1 MLATIPIKHVL
12 IIFLSLI
19 DISYSLSL
27 LPIILMIINSIILN
41 NMNKEPTIMRTPHST
56 DKIKIK
62 QNTSKSLSKYSPNTP
77 SPNTHHKI
85 SQK

>member
-1 MLATIPIKHVL
+1 
-12 IIFLSLI
+12 
-19 DISYSLSL
+19 
-27 LPIILMIINSIILN
+27 MIINSIILN

-62 QNTSKSLSKYSPNTP
+62 QNISKSLSKYSPNTP
-77 SPNTHHKI
+77 SPNTHHKV